1 MSQSDYTIA
10 DQDGA
15 SFLVDI
21 NAQLAA
27 IVSNNSGA
35 TEPTTTYAYQWWA
48 DTSAGVL
55 KQRNA
60 ANNAWI
66 TIGTLASTN
75 LGLLA
80 LTGGTLTGALNEA
93 QGSDIASA
101 GTVNLTTATGNYVHI
116 TGTTTITAITLA
128 QGAERTVVFDGA
140 LTLTNGAS
148 LLLPTSANIT
158 TAAGDT
164 AVFRGEA
171 AGVVRCVAYVRK
183 DGTSLASTATDKI
196 QQITAS
202 VGSNA
207 LTVTLNPTVLDFRSS
222 TLGSG
227 TVNTRTVSVAISVV
241 VSSGSTLGTVS
252 TVPNRLAVL
261 AIDNAGTVELA
272 VVNIAG
278 GTNLDETGVI
288 STTAEGGAGA
298 ANSATVIYSTTA
310 RTNVPYRVVG
320 FVESAQATA
329 GTWATTPSKV
339 QGYGG
344 QAFAA
349 MSSLGYGQTW
359 QDVSASRTQGTTYY
373 NTTGKPIAAI
383 FSCQT
388 NGTVNIIING
398 ATQTQM
404 SASTGIVSA
413 FLFIVPTNQSY
424 SIANASGTTTTAAWK
439 ELR

>member
-60 ANNAWI
+60 ADNAWI
-66 TIGTLASTN
+66 TIGTLGSTN

-93 QGSDIASA
+93 QGADIASA
-101 GTVNLTTATGNYVHI
+101 ATINLTTATGNYVHI

-148 LLLPTSANIT
+148 LLLPTGANIT

-171 AGVVRCVAYVRK
+171 AGVVRCVSYVPK
-183 DGTSLASTATDKI
+183 NGSTIIKAPAFAADKTTDQSVTSGAQTLVVWGSELFDTNSNFASNRFT
-196 QQITAS
+196 
-202 VGSNA
+202 
-207 LTVTLNPTVLDFRSS
+207 PTVAGYYQINASIRCQATNKTNSAVAIFKNGTLYVNGNDAVGVTTSS
-222 TLGSG
+222 AQTH
-227 TVNTRTVSVAISVV
+227 TVSAIVFLN
-241 VSSGSTLGTVS
+241 GSTDYVEIYGTVS
-252 TVPNRLAVL
+252 
-261 AIDNAGTVELA
+261 G
-272 VVNIAG
+272 
-278 GTNLDETGVI
+278 
-288 STTAEGGAGA
+288 
-298 ANSATVIYSTTA
+298 
-310 RTNVPYRVVG
+310 
-320 FVESAQATA
+320 
-329 GTWATTPSKV
+329 TTPLIQFV
-339 QGYGG
+339 
-344 QAFAA
+344 
-349 MSSLGYGQTW
+349 
-359 QDVSASRTQGTTYY
+359 VSGANG
-373 NTTGKPIAAI
+373 
-383 FSCQT
+383 FSGCL
-388 NGTVNIIING
+388 VR
-398 ATQTQM
+398 
-404 SASTGIVSA
+404 SA
-413 FLFIVPTNQSY
+413 
-424 SIANASGTTTTAAWK
+424 
-439 ELR
+439 